1 VGRGTATGYP
11 RSVLGSSPVHLETL
25 ANGLTVLLR
34 EVHVAPVAEIQVWG
48 AVGSAD
54 EGPGE
59 EGLAH
64 FHEHMLFKGTERRG
78 VGEIT
83 AAVEGVGGRINAYTS
98 FDVTCYHATL
108 PSAEVGVG
116 LEVLA
121 DSVQHSLFDAEEI
134 DREIEVVLEEIRS
147 AEDDPHHVLSDA
159 MFRTAYRVHPYRA
172 PILGPAENVATFTH
186 EKLSSFYRRW
196 YTPEKLAVVA
206 VGDFAIPRILKEVH
220 TLFTDAQPGKALRSR
235 AAEPP
240 QTVLRTT
247 LLRRPFERACLD
259 LSWSTVDFRHPDAPL
274 LDLLAF
280 VLGEG
285 ESCRLVQRVKEEFGL
300 VDRIDA
306 SSYTPLDPGL
316 FGTVADL
323 DPTHTLAAVEAVLRE
338 TEMLRAEPVADD
350 ELEKAR
356 ANFLA
361 GQHWERESVSG
372 LARKIGSFHVIAG
385 DHRREAEYLERIRTA
400 TTEDLRR
407 AAREWLAPER
417 LTVGAVLPEDA
428 EPDLD
433 ETAIEEAVA
442 RGIGEA
448 SRAFHRPRTR
458 ERLSG
463 IQSYELENGIQIHV
477 VPRREV
483 PVVAIRAVMLGG
495 LLAETEETAGISNFL
510 AGMWLRGTRARSA
523 VDFARQV
530 ESLAADIDGFSGR
543 NSIGLTLDAT
553 SEKLLPALDL
563 FAEVVLAPAFGVEEI
578 ERERRETLAALAR
591 RDDRLAAR
599 VFDLFCKTH
608 FRTHPYRLP
617 IPGTPD
623 AVNRISRDDLIAYH
637 ARLARPDNLAIAV
650 VGDVEP
656 DDMAAHLARRLGPL
670 DGEPFEGAIPDLEP
684 APSEIR
690 VAEEHKDRAQAH
702 LVIGFR
708 GLTVQDEDREALE
721 LIAQLLGG
729 QGGRL
734 FLELRDR
741 NGLAYS
747 VSALNVEGV
756 AAGFF
761 ATHIATA
768 PEKFEEAKRG
778 MLEELRRITESPP
791 SDDELLRAQR
801 FLVGNFAIEQ
811 QRSAVRALHVALDA
825 RYGLGPDADRD
836 YPNRIQQVTKEDV
849 LRVARRVID
858 LDGYTLAAVRPG
870 GLQGVEGE

>member
-1 VGRGTATGYP
+1 
-11 RSVLGSSPVHLETL
+11 
-25 ANGLTVLLR
+25 
-34 EVHVAPVAEIQVWG
+34 
-48 AVGSAD
+48 
-54 EGPGE
+54 
-59 EGLAH
+59 
-64 FHEHMLFKGTERRG
+64 MLFKGTERRG

-108 PSAEVGVG
+108 PSAEVSVG

-121 DSVQHSLFDAEEI
+121 DSVQHSVFDPEEI
-134 DREIEVVLEEIRS
+134 DHEIEVVLEEIRS
-147 AEDDPHHVLSDA
+147 GEDDPHHVLSDA
-159 MFRTAYRVHPYRA
+159 LFRTAYQVHPYRS
-172 PILGPAENVATFTH
+172 PILGTRESVAAFTH
-186 EKLSSFYRRW
+186 EKLSSFYRHW
-196 YTPEKLAVVA
+196 YTPDKLVVVA
-206 VGDFAIPRILKEVH
+206 VGDFETSRIREEIG
-220 TLFTDAQPGKALRSR
+220 TLFADARPGKALRNR
-235 AAEPP
+235 ATEPA
-240 QTVLRTT
+240 QTALRST

-259 LSWSTVDFRHPDAPL
+259 LSWSTVNFRHADAPI

-280 VLGEG
+280 ILGEG

-316 FGTVADL
+316 FAAVADL
-323 DPTHTLAAVEAVLRE
+323 DPSNTLAAVEAILRE

-361 GQHWERESVSG
+361 SLNWERESVTG
-372 LARKIGSFHVIAG
+372 LARKIGSFHLIAG
-385 DHRREAEYLERIRTA
+385 DHRREADYLERIRTA
-400 TTEDLRR
+400 TTEELQRV
-407 AAREWLAPER
+407 ARECLAPQR
-417 LTVGAVLPEDA
+417 LTVGAVLPDAA
-428 EPDLD
+428 EPGLD

-463 IQSYELENGIQIHV
+463 ILSYELENGIQIHV

-495 LLAETEETAGISNFL
+495 LLAETPETAGISNFL

-523 VDFARQV
+523 ADFARQV

-543 NSIGLTLDAT
+543 NSVGLTLDVT

-578 ERERRETLAALAR
+578 ERERRDTLAVIAR
-591 RDDRLAAR
+591 RDDRLAVR
-599 VFDLFCKTH
+599 VFDLFCRTH
-608 FRTHPYRLP
+608 FRTHPYGLP

-623 AVNRISRDDLIAYH
+623 AVGDIRREDLIAH
-637 ARLARPDNLAIAV
+637 HERLARPDNLVIAV
-650 VGDVEP
+650 VGDVDP

-670 DGEPFEGAIPDLEP
+670 DGEPFDATMPDVEP
-684 APSEIR
+684 TPGEIR
-690 VAEEHKDRAQAH
+690 AAEEYKDRAQAH

-708 GLTVQDEDREALE
+708 GLTVEDEDRETLE
-721 LIAQLLGG
+721 VIAQILGG

-734 FLELRDR
+734 FGELRDR
-741 NGLAYS
+741 YGLAYS

-768 PEKFEEAKRG
+768 PEKFDEAKRG
-778 MLEELRRITESPP
+778 MLEELGRLTESPP

-811 QRSAVRALHVALDA
+811 QRSAARALHVALDA

-836 YPNRIQQVTKEDV
+836 YPDRIRQVSREDV

-858 LDGYTLAAVRPG
+858 LEAYTLAAVRPG
-870 GLQGVEGE
+870 NG

>member
-1 VGRGTATGYP
+1 M
-11 RSVLGSSPVHLETL
+11 
-25 ANGLTVLLR
+25 
-34 EVHVAPVAEIQVWG
+34 APVAEVQVWA

-54 EGPGE
+54 EEPGQG
-59 EGLAH
+59 GLAH

-108 PSAEVGVG
+108 PSAEVSVG

-121 DSVQHSLFDAEEI
+121 DSVQHSIFDPEEV

-159 MFRTAYRVHPYRA
+159 LFRTAYQVHPYRG
-172 PILGPAENVATFTH
+172 PILGTREDVASFSH

-196 YTPEKLAVVA
+196 YTPDKLVVVA
-206 VGDFAIPRILKEVH
+206 VGDFENARILEEVRA
-220 TLFTDAQPGKALRSR
+220 LFADAQPGKAFRNR
-235 AAEPP
+235 PAEPE
-240 QTVLRTT
+240 QTALRTT

-259 LSWSTVDFRHPDAPL
+259 LSWSTVGFRHPDAPL

-300 VDRIDA
+300 ADRIDA

-316 FGTVADL
+316 FATAADL
-323 DPTHTLAAVEAVLRE
+323 DPTNTLAAVEAVLRE
-338 TEMLRAEPVADD
+338 TEMLRAEPVAED

-361 GQHWERESVSG
+361 SQHWEHESVSG
-372 LARKIGSFHVIAG
+372 LARKIGSFHLIAG
-385 DHRREAEYLERIRTA
+385 DHRCEAEYLERIRTA
-400 TTEDLRR
+400 TTEDLQRV
-407 AAREWLAPER
+407 AKEWLAPQR
-417 LTVGAVLPEDA
+417 LTVGAVLPDGA
-428 EPDLD
+428 EPGIDA
-433 ETAIEEAVA
+433 TALEEAVA

-448 SRAFHRPRTR
+448 SRAFHRPTTR

-463 IQSYELENGIQIHV
+463 ILSYQLENGIQIHV

-495 LLAETEETAGISNFL
+495 SLAETAETAGISNFL

-523 VDFARQV
+523 ADFARQV

-563 FAEVVLAPAFGVEEI
+563 FAEVMLAPSFGVEEI
-578 ERERRETLAALAR
+578 ERERRDTLAVIAR

-608 FRTHPYRLP
+608 FRTHPYGLP
-617 IPGTPD
+617 IPGTSD
-623 AVNRISRDDLIAYH
+623 AVREISREALIAHH
-637 ARLARPDNLAIAV
+637 ARLARPDNLVIAV
-650 VGDVEP
+650 VGDVDP
-656 DDMAAHLARRLGPL
+656 DDMAAHLARRLGSL
-670 DGEPFEGAIPDLEP
+670 DGEPFDPTMPEMEP

-690 VAEEHKDRAQAH
+690 TAEEYKDRAQAH

-708 GLTVQDEDREALE
+708 GLTVQDEDREILE
-721 LIAQLLGG
+721 VIAQILGG

-734 FLELRDR
+734 FCELRDR
-741 NGLAYS
+741 QGLAYS

-756 AAGFF
+756 AVGFF
-761 ATHIATA
+761 ATHVATA
-768 PEKFEEAKRG
+768 AEKFEEAKRG
-778 MLEELRRITESPP
+778 MLEELGRITESPP

-801 FLVGNFAIEQ
+801 FLVGNFAIDQ
-811 QRSAVRALHVALDA
+811 QRSSARALHVALDA

-836 YPNRIQQVTKEDV
+836 YPDRIHRITREDV
-849 LRVARRVID
+849 LRVARRIID
-858 LDGYTLAAVRPG
+858 LGAYTLAAVRPG
-870 GLQGVEGE
+870 SAQGLEGE

>member
-1 VGRGTATGYP
+1 M
-11 RSVLGSSPVHLETL
+11 
-25 ANGLTVLLR
+25 LLR
-34 EVHVAPVAEIQVWG
+34 EVHVAPVAEVQVWA

-59 EGLAH
+59 AGLAH
-64 FHEHMLFKGTERRG
+64 FHEHMLFKGTEGRG

-83 AAVEGVGGRINAYTS
+83 TAVEGVGGRINAYTS

-108 PSAEVGVG
+108 PSAEVSVG

-121 DSVQHSLFDAEEI
+121 DSVQRSVFDPEEV

-159 MFRTAYRVHPYRA
+159 LFGTAYQVHPYRA
-172 PILGPAENVATFTH
+172 PILGTGEEVAAFTH
-186 EKLSSFYRRW
+186 EKLSSFYHRW
-196 YTPEKLAVVA
+196 YTPDRLVVVA
-206 VGDFAIPRILKEVH
+206 VGDFESPRILEEVR
-220 TLFTDAQPGKALRSR
+220 TLFADAQPGKAFRNR
-235 AAEPP
+235 AAEPE
-240 QTVLRTT
+240 QTTLRTT

-259 LSWSTVDFRHPDAPL
+259 LSWSTVEFRHPDAPL

-323 DPTHTLAAVEAVLRE
+323 DPANTLAAVEAVLRE
-338 TEMLRAEPVADD
+338 TEMLRAEPVTDD

-361 GQHWERESVSG
+361 SQHWEHESVSG
-372 LARKIGSFHVIAG
+372 LARKIGSFQLIAG

-400 TTEDLRR
+400 TTEDLQRV
-407 AAREWLAPER
+407 AKEWLAPQR
-417 LTVGAVLPEDA
+417 LTVGAVLPDGA
-428 EPDLD
+428 EPGLD
-433 ETAIEEAVA
+433 AAAVEEAVA

-463 IQSYELENGIQIHV
+463 ILSYELENGIQIHV

-483 PVVAIRAVMLGG
+483 PVVAIRAAMLGG
-495 LLAETEETAGISNFL
+495 LLAETAETAGISNFL
-510 AGMWLRGTRARSA
+510 AGMWMRGTRARSA
-523 VDFARQV
+523 ADFARQV

-563 FAEVVLAPAFGVEEI
+563 FAEVVLAPAFGAEEI
-578 ERERRETLAALAR
+578 ERERRDTLAVIAR
-591 RDDRLAAR
+591 RDDRLAVR

-608 FRTHPYRLP
+608 FRTHPYGLP

-623 AVNRISRDDLIAYH
+623 AVSEISREDLIAYH
-637 ARLARPDNLAIAV
+637 ERLARPDNLVIAV
-650 VGDVEP
+650 VGDVDP

-670 DGEPFEGAIPDLEP
+670 DGEPFDAAMPEMEP

-690 VAEEHKDRAQAH
+690 VAEEYKDRAQAH

-708 GLTVQDEDREALE
+708 GLTVEDEDREILE
-721 LIAQLLGG
+721 VIAQILGG

-734 FLELRDR
+734 FSELRDR
-741 NGLAYS
+741 QGLAYS
-747 VSALNVEGV
+747 VSALNVEAV

-761 ATHIATA
+761 AAHVATA
-768 PEKFEEAKRG
+768 AEKFEEAKRG
-778 MLEELRRITESPP
+778 MLEELGRITESPP
-791 SDDELLRAQR
+791 SDDELLHAQR

-811 QRSAVRALHVALDA
+811 QRSAARALHVALDA

-836 YPNRIQQVTKEDV
+836 YPDRIQRITREDV
-849 LRVARRVID
+849 LRVARRIID
-858 LDGYTLAAVRPG
+858 LEAYTLAAVRPG
-870 GLQGVEGE
+870 NGQGAGGE

>member
-1 VGRGTATGYP
+1 L
-11 RSVLGSSPVHLETL
+11 SSSPVQLERL

-34 EVHVAPVAEIQVWG
+34 EVHVAPVAEVQVWA

-54 EGPGE
+54 ERPGE
-59 EGLAH
+59 GGLAH

-83 AAVEGVGGRINAYTS
+83 AAVESVGGRINAFTS

-108 PSAEVGVG
+108 PSAEVSVG

-121 DSVQHSLFDAEEI
+121 DSVQRSVFDPAEVA
-134 DREIEVVLEEIRS
+134 REIEVVLEEIRS

-159 MFRTAYRVHPYRA
+159 LFQTAYQVHPYRA
-172 PILGPAENVATFTH
+172 PILGIAEDVAAFTH
-186 EKLSSFYRRW
+186 EKLGSFYRRW
-196 YTPEKLAVVA
+196 YTPDQLLVVA
-206 VGDFAIPRILKEVH
+206 VGDFESPRILAEVRS
-220 TLFTDAQPGKALRSR
+220 LFADAQPGKAFRNR
-235 AAEPP
+235 AAEPE
-240 QTVLRTT
+240 QTALRTT

-316 FGTVADL
+316 FAAVADL
-323 DPTHTLAAVEAVLRE
+323 DPAHTLAAVEAVLRE
-338 TEMLRAEPVADD
+338 TEMLRAEPVAEE

-361 GQHWERESVSG
+361 SQHWEHESVSG
-372 LARKIGSFHVIAG
+372 LARKMGSFQMIAG
-385 DHRREAEYLERIRTA
+385 DHRREEEYLERIRTA
-400 TTEDLRR
+400 TTEELQRV
-407 AAREWLAPER
+407 AKEWLAPQR
-417 LTVGAVLPEDA
+417 LTVGAVLPDGAAPGVDA
-428 EPDLD
+428 
-433 ETAIEEAVA
+433 TAIEEAVA

-463 IQSYELENGIQIHV
+463 ILSYQLENGIQIHV
-477 VPRREV
+477 VPRCEV

-495 LLAETEETAGISNFL
+495 LLAETAETAGISNFL

-523 VDFARQV
+523 ADFARQV

-563 FAEVVLAPAFGVEEI
+563 FAEVVLAPAFGFEEI
-578 ERERRETLAALAR
+578 ERERRDTLAVIAR

-599 VFDLFCKTH
+599 VFDLFSRTH
-608 FRTHPYRLP
+608 FRNHPYGLP

-623 AVNRISRDDLIAYH
+623 AVREISREDLIAHH
-637 ARLARPDNLAIAV
+637 ARLARPDNLVIAV
-650 VGDVEP
+650 VGDVDP
-656 DDMAAHLARRLGPL
+656 DDMAAHLSRRLGSL
-670 DGEPFEGAIPDLEP
+670 DGEPFDATLPELEP

-690 VAEEHKDRAQAH
+690 VAEEYKDRAQAH

-708 GLTVQDEDREALE
+708 GLTVEDEDRETLE
-721 LIAQLLGG
+721 VIAQILGG

-734 FLELRDR
+734 FSELRDR
-741 NGLAYS
+741 QGLAYS

-761 ATHIATA
+761 STHVATA
-768 PEKFEEAKRG
+768 PEKFEDAKRG
-778 MLEELRRITESPP
+778 MLQELEQITEAPP
-791 SDDELLRAQR
+791 GDDELLRAQR

-811 QRSAVRALHVALDA
+811 QRSAARALHVALDA

-836 YPNRIQQVTKEDV
+836 YPERIQRVTREDV

-858 LDGYTLAAVRPG
+858 LEAYTLAAVRPG
-870 GLQGVEGE
+870 NG

>member
-1 VGRGTATGYP
+1 L
-11 RSVLGSSPVHLETL
+11 SSSPVHLETL
-25 ANGLTVLLR
+25 PNGLTVLLR
-34 EVHVAPVAEIQVWG
+34 EVHVAPVAEVQVWT

-59 EGLAH
+59 KGLAH

-78 VGEIT
+78 VGEIA

-108 PSAEVGVG
+108 PSAEVSVG
-116 LEVLA
+116 LDVLA
-121 DSVQHSLFDAEEI
+121 DSVQHSIFDPEEI

-147 AEDDPHHVLSDA
+147 AEDEPHHVLSDA
-159 MFRTAYRVHPYRA
+159 LFRTAYQVHPYRV
-172 PILGPAENVATFTH
+172 PILGTKENVASFDQQ
-186 EKLSSFYRRW
+186 KLERFYRRW
-196 YTPEKLAVVA
+196 YTPDKLVVVA
-206 VGDFAIPRILKEVH
+206 VGDFEIERILEEVRG
-220 TLFTDAQPGKALRSR
+220 LFADAQPGKTTRNRPTEPVQTALRS
-235 AAEPP
+235 
-240 QTVLRTT
+240 T

-259 LSWSTVDFRHPDAPL
+259 LSWSAVDFRHPDAPL

-316 FGTVADL
+316 FATVADL
-323 DPTHTLAAVEAVLRE
+323 DPSSTLAAVEAVLRE

-356 ANFLA
+356 ANLLA
-361 GQHWERESVSG
+361 SQHWERESVTG
-372 LARKIGSFHVIAG
+372 MARKIGSFQLIAG
-385 DHRREAEYLERIRTA
+385 DHRREVDYLERIRTA
-400 TTEDLRR
+400 TTEDLQR
-407 AAREWLAPER
+407 AAKEWLSPER
-417 LTVGAVLPEDA
+417 LTVGALLPDGA
-428 EPDLD
+428 EPQIDAA
-433 ETAIEEAVA
+433 AIEQAVS

-448 SRAFHRPRTR
+448 SRSFHRPRSR
-458 ERLSG
+458 ERISG
-463 IQSYELENGIQIHV
+463 VLSYELENGIQIHV

-483 PVVAIRAVMLGG
+483 PVVALRAAMLGG
-495 LLAETEETAGISNFL
+495 LLSETPKTAGISNFL

-523 VDFARQV
+523 ADFARQV

-553 SEKLLPALDL
+553 SDKLLPTLDL

-578 ERERRETLAALAR
+578 ERERRDTLAVLAR

-599 VFDLFCKTH
+599 VFDLFCRTH
-608 FRTHPYRLP
+608 FRTHPYGLP
-617 IPGTPD
+617 IPGTSD
-623 AVNRISRDDLIAYH
+623 AVNGIGREDLIAH
-637 ARLARPDNLAIAV
+637 HERLARPENLVIAV

-656 DDMAAHLARRLGPL
+656 DDMAAHLARRLGPM
-670 DGEPFEGAIPDLEP
+670 DGEPFDAVMPDLEP
-684 APSEIR
+684 APTEIR
-690 VAEEHKDRAQAH
+690 VAEEYKDRAQAH

-708 GLTVQDEDREALE
+708 ALTVQDEDREALE
-721 LIAQLLGG
+721 VIAHILGG

-734 FLELRDR
+734 FRELRDR
-741 NGLAYS
+741 QGLAYS
-747 VSALNVEGV
+747 VSAINVEGV

-778 MLEELRRITESPP
+778 MLEELARITDAPP
-791 SDDELLRAQR
+791 SDEELLRAQR

-811 QRSAVRALHVALDA
+811 QRSAARALHVALDA
-825 RYGLGPDADRD
+825 RYGLGPDADRE
-836 YPNRIQQVTKEDV
+836 YPDRIRQVTREDL
-849 LRVARRVID
+849 LRVAGRVID
-858 LDGYTLAAVRPG
+858 LEAYTLAAVRPG
-870 GLQGVEGE
+870 SS

>member
-1 VGRGTATGYP
+1 
-11 RSVLGSSPVHLETL
+11 
-25 ANGLTVLLR
+25 
-34 EVHVAPVAEIQVWG
+34 VAPVAEVQIWA

-59 EGLAH
+59 GGLAH

-108 PSAEVGVG
+108 PSAEVSVG
-116 LEVLA
+116 LEVLSDA
-121 DSVQHSLFDAEEI
+121 ILHSVFDPDEV

-147 AEDDPHHVLSDA
+147 SEDDPHHVLSDA
-159 MFRTAYRVHPYRA
+159 LFRTAYQVHPYRA
-172 PILGPAENVATFTH
+172 PILGIAEDVASFTR
-186 EKLSSFYRRW
+186 EKLASFYHRW
-196 YTPEKLAVVA
+196 YTPDKLVVVA
-206 VGDFAIPRILKEVH
+206 VGDFEIPRIRKEIRSR
-220 TLFTDAQPGKALRSR
+220 FADAEPGKAFRNR
-235 AAEPP
+235 AAEPE
-240 QTVLRTT
+240 QTALRTT

-259 LSWSTVDFRHPDAPL
+259 LSWSTVGFRHPDAPL

-316 FGTVADL
+316 FAAVADL
-323 DPTHTLAAVEAVLRE
+323 DPADTLAAVEAVLRE

-361 GQHWERESVSG
+361 SQHWEHESVSG
-372 LARKIGSFHVIAG
+372 LARKIGSFQLIGG

-400 TTEDLRR
+400 TTEDLQRV
-407 AAREWLAPER
+407 AKEWLAPQR
-417 LTVGAVLPEDA
+417 LTVGAVLPDGADPGLDA
-428 EPDLD
+428 
-433 ETAIEEAVA
+433 TAVEEAVA
-442 RGIGEA
+442 HGIGEA

-463 IQSYELENGIQIHV
+463 ILSYELENGAQIHV

-495 LLAETEETAGISNFL
+495 LLAETAETAGISNFL

-523 VDFARQV
+523 ADFARQV

-553 SEKLLPALDL
+553 SEKLLPVLDL
-563 FAEVVLAPAFGVEEI
+563 FAEVMLAPAFGVEEI
-578 ERERRETLAALAR
+578 ERERRDTLAVIAR
-591 RDDRLAAR
+591 RDDRLGAR
-599 VFDLFCKTH
+599 VFDLFCRTH
-608 FRTHPYRLP
+608 FRTHPYGLP

-623 AVNRISRDDLIAYH
+623 AVNEISREDLIAHH
-637 ARLARPDNLAIAV
+637 ARLARPDNLVIAV
-650 VGDVEP
+650 VGDVDP
-656 DDMAAHLARRLGPL
+656 DDVAAHLARRLGPL
-670 DGEPFEGAIPDLEP
+670 DGEPFDAAMPELEP

-690 VAEEHKDRAQAH
+690 VAEEYKDRAQAH

-708 GLTVQDEDREALE
+708 GLTVQDEDRETLE
-721 LIAQLLGG
+721 VIAQILGG
-729 QGGRL
+729 HGGRL
-734 FLELRDR
+734 FCELRDR
-741 NGLAYS
+741 QGLAYS
-747 VSALNVEGV
+747 VSTLNVEGV
-756 AAGFF
+756 AVGFF
-761 ATHIATA
+761 AAHVATA
-768 PEKFEEAKRG
+768 AEKLEEAKRG
-778 MLEELRRITESPP
+778 ILEELERITESPP

-801 FLVGNFAIEQ
+801 YLVGNFAIGQ
-811 QRSAVRALHVALDA
+811 QRSAARALQVALDA

-836 YPNRIQQVTKEDV
+836 YPDRIQRITRENV
-849 LRVARRVID
+849 LRVARRIIN
-858 LDGYTLAAVRPG
+858 LETYTLATVRPG
-870 GLQGVEGE
+870 SG

>member
-1 VGRGTATGYP
+1 
-11 RSVLGSSPVHLETL
+11 
-25 ANGLTVLLR
+25 VLLR
-34 EVHVAPVAEIQVWG
+34 EVHVAPVAEVQVWA

-59 EGLAH
+59 GGLAH
-64 FHEHMLFKGTERRG
+64 FHEHMLFKGTEGRG

-108 PSAEVGVG
+108 PSAEVSVG

-121 DSVQHSLFDAEEI
+121 DSVQRSVFDPDEV

-147 AEDDPHHVLSDA
+147 AADDPHHVLSDA
-159 MFRTAYRVHPYRA
+159 LFGTAYQVHPYRA
-172 PILGPAENVATFTH
+172 PILGTGEEVAAFTH
-186 EKLSSFYRRW
+186 EKLSSFYHRW
-196 YTPEKLAVVA
+196 YTPDRLVVVA
-206 VGDFAIPRILKEVH
+206 VGDFESPRILEEVR
-220 TLFTDAQPGKALRSR
+220 TLFADAQPGKAFRNR
-235 AAEPP
+235 AAEPE
-240 QTVLRTT
+240 QTALRTT

-259 LSWSTVDFRHPDAPL
+259 LSWSTVEFRHPDAPL

-323 DPTHTLAAVEAVLRE
+323 DPANTLAAVEAVLRE

-361 GQHWERESVSG
+361 SQYWEHESVSG
-372 LARKIGSFHVIAG
+372 LARKIGSFQLIAG
-385 DHRREAEYLERIRTA
+385 DHRLEAEYLERIRTA
-400 TTEDLRR
+400 TTEDLQRV
-407 AAREWLAPER
+407 AKEWLAPQR
-417 LTVGAVLPEDA
+417 LTVGAVLPDGTDPGIDA
-428 EPDLD
+428 
-433 ETAIEEAVA
+433 AAVEEAVA

-463 IQSYELENGIQIHV
+463 ILSYELENGIQIHV
-477 VPRREV
+477 VPRREI
-483 PVVAIRAVMLGG
+483 PVVAIRAAMLGG
-495 LLAETEETAGISNFL
+495 LLAETAETAGISNFL
-510 AGMWLRGTRARSA
+510 AGMWMRGTRARSA
-523 VDFARQV
+523 ADFARQV

-563 FAEVVLAPAFGVEEI
+563 FAEVVLAPAFGAEEI
-578 ERERRETLAALAR
+578 ERERRDTLAVIAR
-591 RDDRLAAR
+591 RDDRLGAR

-608 FRTHPYRLP
+608 FRTHPYGLP

-623 AVNRISRDDLIAYH
+623 VVSEISREDLIAH
-637 ARLARPDNLAIAV
+637 HERLARPDNLVIAV
-650 VGDVEP
+650 VGDVDP

-670 DGEPFEGAIPDLEP
+670 DGEPFDAAMPEMEP

-690 VAEEHKDRAQAH
+690 VAEEYKDRAQAH

-708 GLTVQDEDREALE
+708 GLTVEDEDREILE
-721 LIAQLLGG
+721 VIAQILGG

-734 FLELRDR
+734 FSELRDR
-741 NGLAYS
+741 QGLAYS

-756 AAGFF
+756 AVGFF
-761 ATHIATA
+761 AAHVATA
-768 PEKFEEAKRG
+768 AEKFEEAKRG
-778 MLEELRRITESPP
+778 MLEELGRITESPP

-811 QRSAVRALHVALDA
+811 QRSAARALHVALDA

-836 YPNRIQQVTKEDV
+836 YPDRIQRITREDV
-849 LRVARRVID
+849 LRVARRIID
-858 LDGYTLAAVRPG
+858 LEAYTLAAVRPG
-870 GLQGVEGE
+870 NGQGAGGE

>member
-1 VGRGTATGYP
+1 L
-11 RSVLGSSPVHLETL
+11 SSSPVQLERL

-34 EVHVAPVAEIQVWG
+34 EVHVAPVAEVQVWA

-54 EGPGE
+54 ERPGE
-59 EGLAH
+59 GGLAH

-83 AAVEGVGGRINAYTS
+83 AAVESVGGRINAFTS

-108 PSAEVGVG
+108 PSAEVSVG

-121 DSVQHSLFDAEEI
+121 DSVQRSVFDPAEVA
-134 DREIEVVLEEIRS
+134 REIEVVLEEIRS

-159 MFRTAYRVHPYRA
+159 LFQTAYQVHPYRA
-172 PILGPAENVATFTH
+172 PILGIAEDVAAFTH
-186 EKLSSFYRRW
+186 EKLGSFYRRW
-196 YTPEKLAVVA
+196 YTPDQLLVVA
-206 VGDFAIPRILKEVH
+206 VGDFESPRILAEVRS
-220 TLFTDAQPGKALRSR
+220 LFADAQPGKAFRNR
-235 AAEPP
+235 AAEPE
-240 QTVLRTT
+240 QTALRTT

-316 FGTVADL
+316 FAAVADL
-323 DPTHTLAAVEAVLRE
+323 DPAHTLAAVEAVLRE
-338 TEMLRAEPVADD
+338 TEMLRAEPVAEE

-361 GQHWERESVSG
+361 SQHWEHESVSG
-372 LARKIGSFHVIAG
+372 LARKMGSFQMIAG

-400 TTEDLRR
+400 TTEELQRV
-407 AAREWLAPER
+407 AKEWLAPQR
-417 LTVGAVLPEDA
+417 LTVGAVLPDGAAPGVDA
-428 EPDLD
+428 
-433 ETAIEEAVA
+433 TAIEEAVA

-448 SRAFHRPRTR
+448 SRAFYRPRTR

-463 IQSYELENGIQIHV
+463 ILSYQLENGIQIHV
-477 VPRREV
+477 VPRCEV

-495 LLAETEETAGISNFL
+495 LLAETAETAGISNFL

-523 VDFARQV
+523 ADFARQV

-563 FAEVVLAPAFGVEEI
+563 FAEVVLAPAFGFEEI
-578 ERERRETLAALAR
+578 ERERRDTLAVIAR

-599 VFDLFCKTH
+599 VFDLFSRTH
-608 FRTHPYRLP
+608 FRTHPYGLP

-623 AVNRISRDDLIAYH
+623 AVREISREDLIAHH
-637 ARLARPDNLAIAV
+637 ARLARPDNLVIAV
-650 VGDVEP
+650 VGDVDP
-656 DDMAAHLARRLGPL
+656 DDMAAHLSRRLGSL
-670 DGEPFEGAIPDLEP
+670 DGEPFDATLPELEP

-690 VAEEHKDRAQAH
+690 VAEEYKDRAQAH

-708 GLTVQDEDREALE
+708 GLTVEDEDRETLE
-721 LIAQLLGG
+721 VIAQILGG

-734 FLELRDR
+734 FSELRDR
-741 NGLAYS
+741 QGLAYS

-761 ATHIATA
+761 STHVATA
-768 PEKFEEAKRG
+768 PEKFEDAKRG
-778 MLEELRRITESPP
+778 MLEELEQITEAPP
-791 SDDELLRAQR
+791 GDDELLRAQR

-811 QRSAVRALHVALDA
+811 QRSAARALHVALDA

-836 YPNRIQQVTKEDV
+836 YPERIQRVTREDV

-858 LDGYTLAAVRPG
+858 LEAYTLAAVRPG
-870 GLQGVEGE
+870 NG